1 MGSRRSCDVQ
11 RAPSWLRCWQ
21 RATKLPQAPTHQRI
35 DERSSAQLRALSL
48 QPGFTAAAL
57 GSVLIATG
65 TTRVLCT
72 ASLEPR
78 TPSWL
83 AHGGWIT
90 AEYAMLPG
98 ATRPRGRR
106 DPGGRGK
113 EIQRLIGRSL
123 RAAVDLDQLVG
134 PDGGLSIICDCDV
147 IEADGGTRTAS
158 VTGAWVALEICL
170 RKLVASGKLIKH
182 PGLGQV
188 AAVSVGVVEP
198 EGAQGAEEP
207 IAMLD
212 LCYHEDSRAVVDLNV
227 VMRGGADIELGLV
240 EVQGTGERGDFSRAQ
255 LNRMLDLAE
264 AGVAELMAAQRAAL
278 TEAGV

>member
-1 MGSRRSCDVQ
+1 MSH
-11 RAPSWLRCWQ
+11 
-21 RATKLPQAPTHQRI
+21 APTHRI
-35 DERSSAQLRALSL
+35 DERTPAQLRSLSL
-48 QPGFTAAAL
+48 QPGFTAAAP

-65 TTRVLCT
+65 ATRVLCT

-83 AHGGWIT
+83 TRGGWIT

-123 RAAVDLDQLVG
+123 RAAVDLSQLVG
-134 PDGGLSIICDCDV
+134 PDGGLSIVCDCDV
-147 IEADGGTRTAS
+147 IEADGGTRTAA

-170 RKLVASGKLIKH
+170 RKLVASGQLGQH

-198 EGAQGAEEP
+198 EGADPGRDP
-207 IAMLD
+207 VAMLD

-227 VMRGGADIELGLV
+227 VMRGIMRGGSTELGLV

-255 LNRMLDLAE
+255 LDRMLDLAE
-264 AGVAELMAAQRAAL
+264 SGVAELMAAQRAAL
-278 TEAGV
+278 IEAGV